1 MEETTAADCF
11 AALGH
16 PTRLA
21 LYRALV
27 RAGDDGAPVGMLQ
40 EALDVPASTL
50 THHLQ
55 TLSRAGLVRQE
66 RDGRVLTTRAD
77 YKRMQGLVNFLTDD
91 CCRGLGHIFKD
102 DAA

>member
-1 MEETTAADCF
+1 MKENTAADCF

-27 RAGDDGAPVGMLQ
+27 RAGAEGAPVGVLQ
-40 EALDVPASTL
+40 DQLGVPASTL

-55 TLSRAGLVRQE
+55 TLTRAGLVEQQ

-77 YKRMQGLVNFLTDD
+77 YAQMQGLVDFLTDN
-91 CCRGLGHIFKD
+91 CCEGLMITKE